1 MLLKSF
7 GGVEIGTARLSD
19 ALRGDLHSLMSIWAV
34 VVPCG
39 HGHSGRQQTHKGVF
53 HAGLLTER
61 QQIKANL
68 GFLLAKPMEMAEPML
83 TRVLELR
90 RVVPTAGPDLVFR
103 RTTSYVLRTI
113 SYVNLRY
120 RMFT

>member
-1 MLLKSF
+1 
-7 GGVEIGTARLSD
+7 
-19 ALRGDLHSLMSIWAV
+19 MSIWAV

-39 HGHSGRQQTHKGVF
+39 YGHYGRQQTHKGVF
-53 HAGLLTER
+53 HAGRLTER
-61 QQIKANL
+61 QEIKAK
-68 GFLLAKPMEMAEPML
+68 AMEKAEPML
-83 TRVLELR
+83 TRVGELR

-120 RMFT
+120 RMFK